1 MVKFYGKKDETIKN
15 NNYETYTSF
24 LIYILVL

>member
-1 MVKFYGKKDETIKN
+1 MLKFSDKKDETTKN